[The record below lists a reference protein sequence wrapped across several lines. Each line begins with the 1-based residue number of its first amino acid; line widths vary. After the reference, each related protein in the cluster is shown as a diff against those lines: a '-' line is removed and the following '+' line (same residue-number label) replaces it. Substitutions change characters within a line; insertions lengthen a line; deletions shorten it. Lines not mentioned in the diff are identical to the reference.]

1 MRNNWQLAAFWA
13 LAVVAAIAIGLVYR
27 IWFPNPVDLAVYR
40 AGGTMLLEGTDLYG
54 PRDGLPFTY
63 APFAALV
70 FVPLAAIPWPTAVV
84 TLTAIS
90 VLALGRALWLLLANL
105 WDNQAHLARFLVVVA
120 AALITEPM
128 ISTITFGQ
136 VNAILLWLVMEDVFG
151 KRASKIGGVLTGIA
165 AGIKLTPGIFL
176 LLYLVVGSWR
186 RFLFGIAAFV
196 VTVVIAWPFVGNA
209 VVDFWT
215 DVTWQVSRIGNP
227 EFSTNQSLNGLL
239 WRLAGPDPS
248 RVIWLLGAV
257 VVVGAAM
264 WVGRLQWQS
273 NRLMAVA
280 ATGLAMLLAS
290 PISWSHH
297 WVWAFPAFV
306 ALVAIARRRMFA
318 TVWIG
323 VGLLIMI
330 FWVPMLPPSGE
341 QVEFGWNLWQV
352 LLGNSYV
359 IWAVVSLA
367 YLTVLAARGQLP
379 ISRSAAWERT
389 SAEVGASLRTRAGG
403 QG

>member
-1 MRNNWQLAAFWA
+1 MRNNWRSAALWA
-13 LAVVAAIAIGLVYR
+13 LAIVGAIAIGLIYR
-27 IWFPNPVDLAVYR
+27 IWFPNPVDLEVYR
-40 AGGTMLLEGTDLYG
+40 AGGTMLLDGTDLYG
-54 PRDGLPFTY
+54 ARDGLPFTY

-70 FVPLAAIPWPTAVV
+70 FVPLAAIPWPAAVV
-84 TLTAIS
+84 ALTAIS

-105 WDNQAHLARFLVVVA
+105 WDNQSHLARFLVVMVA
-120 AALITEPM
+120 ALLTEPM

-151 KRASKIGGVLTGIA
+151 RRTSRIGGVLTGIA

-176 LLYLVVGSWR
+176 LMYLVVGSIR
-186 RFLFGIAAFV
+186 RFVLGVLAFA

-227 EFSTNQSLNGLL
+227 EFSTNQSLNGTL
-239 WRLAGPDPS
+239 WRLAGPEPS
-248 RVIWLLGAV
+248 RVIWLLAALVAV
-257 VVVGAAM
+257 AAAM
-264 WVGRLQWQS
+264 WVARLQWQT

-306 ALVAIARRRMFA
+306 ALLQIARAKIFA
-318 TVWIG
+318 RLWIG
-323 VGLLIMI
+323 VGLVIMV
-330 FWVPMLPPSGE
+330 FWIPMLPPSGG
-341 QVEFGWNLWQV
+341 QAEFDWNPWQI

-367 YLTVLAARGQLP
+367 YLTVLAVQHRLP
-379 ISRSAAWERT
+379 KSRKLVSET
-389 SAEVGASLRTRAGG
+389 SATAASG
-403 QG
+403 